1 MRDPL
6 IRRLKVIG
14 ERSRAYVMRRAQAGA
29 SRGAM
34 TNLIALP
41 SGTEL
46 VGDYR
51 IERVLGAGG
60 FGITYLA
67 DEIAGGDCVRQA
79 GGNVVILGY
88 VDGCSTSSLIENI
101 RNS

>member
-1 MRDPL
+1 
-6 IRRLKVIG
+6 
-14 ERSRAYVMRRAQAGA
+14 
-29 SRGAM
+29 M

-67 DEIAGGDCVRQA
+67 DEIALARLVTIKEYFPSDFAARA
-79 GGNVVILGY
+79 GG
-88 VDGCSTSSLIENI
+88 IEAAPRSQDCAGDYRLN
-101 RNS
+101 RGGRRESNTLLQRSGRLVPGHGTRV